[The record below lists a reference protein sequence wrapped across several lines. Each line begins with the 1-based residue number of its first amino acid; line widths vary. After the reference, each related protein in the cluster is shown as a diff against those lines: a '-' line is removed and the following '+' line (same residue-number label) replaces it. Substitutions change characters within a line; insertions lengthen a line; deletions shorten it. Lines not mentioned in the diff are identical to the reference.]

1 MIAQPTI
8 GPLAFIAGPGDVRH
22 TNVPLTWLTA
32 TTRRLVA
39 DFLWHQLV
47 INSRK
52 RHD

>member
-1 MIAQPTI
+1 MTTQSTI

-22 TNVPLTWLTA
+22 TNVPLAWLTG

-39 DFLWHQLV
+39 DFLWHQLMLS
-47 INSRK
+47 SRK